1 MGRNEGGVT
10 ASIRFDIRTPVAD
23 DGLVSNVTACLARG
37 LPELARLPPSGQALV
52 VIANGPSAWGAEF
65 DGKPTLAVNGALR
78 LFTDRNAAPDYWCA
92 CDPQAHLADFLKNP
106 PKSTT
111 YLVASKCHPSVFDA
125 LKDRN
130 VIVWHL
136 DDFATWD
143 LVEDREPISS
153 SVSVTICSF
162 EVMERL
168 GFRSFETWGWDAS
181 LGLNGED
188 HAVPQPHNGCNIEI
202 DVGGRT
208 FQTTTSWALE
218 AQDGWNKLQDWPITI
233 HGNGMIGAIFDY
245 MRSA

>member
-1 MGRNEGGVT
+1 MLGVVE
-10 ASIRFDIRTPVAD
+10 FDVRVPVTD
-23 DGLVSNVTACLARG
+23 DGLISNVASCLARG
-37 LPELARLPPSGQALV
+37 LPELARLPPSGQALL

-65 DGKPTLAVNGALR
+65 DGRPTLAVNGALR

-136 DDFATWD
+136 DDYATWD
-143 LVEDREPISS
+143 LVSERDAIMSA
-153 SVSVTICSF
+153 VSVTICSF
-162 EVMERL
+162 EVMDRL
-168 GFRSFETWGWDAS
+168 GFRSFDTWGWD
-181 LGLNGED
+181 GCYIDGRD
-188 HAVPQPHNGCNIEI
+188 HACPQTHRGTDIEN
-202 DVGGRT
+202 DVGERM

-218 AQDGWNKLQDWPITI
+218 AQDAWNKLKGWPIRI
-233 HGNGMIGAIFDY
+233 HGPGMIGAIFDY